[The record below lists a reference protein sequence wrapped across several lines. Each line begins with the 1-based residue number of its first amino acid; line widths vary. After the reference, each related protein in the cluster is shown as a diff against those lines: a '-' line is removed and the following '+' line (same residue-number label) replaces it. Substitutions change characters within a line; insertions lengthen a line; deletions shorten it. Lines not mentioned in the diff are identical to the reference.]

1 MQHVD
6 QQLAVFAKGQKNNK
20 GKAITAVMYT
30 RVSTKEQAD
39 NNQSLFTQAKHIK
52 QFAMNNDLQ
61 IIGEFGGTYESA
73 KSDER
78 VQFKQMIAFVKRHK
92 VDAIVV
98 YSMDRFSRSGPN
110 AIYISEQLRKIGTEI
125 ISVTQPVD
133 ASTAAGELQQGIYFM
148 FSQYENQQ
156 RRLKSMAGTREKL
169 LQGHWVTKPPLGY
182 KKITEGGQK
191 KIVITKE
198 GRLLAAAFRRKIKYN
213 YEFTEISK
221 WLSTRGLKVSH
232 KRLSEL
238 CRNVFYCGFM
248 AHQALNGEIVKG
260 NHEGL
265 ITRNE
270 FLKLNGM
277 LQIRPAKKPKSKMLD
292 HLPLKRHMHCS
303 KCSKPMTG
311 YFVRPKKLYYY
322 KCNTKGCKVNRSAKV
337 LNRNWEQTLSN
348 LQIDA
353 KYVTPIQEQL
363 KRKLESLK
371 EDSGDGLKQ
380 YRSNKTKVE
389 RKIEM
394 LEERF
399 VIGEITKDLF
409 DKYAAKYRE
418 ELVAILE
425 EIDKCGISLSNP
437 DQVIKQATDLMS
449 KLQKTWQLS
458 KSTERSK
465 LLKAVYPSG
474 IWLDPEN
481 NSYRTFGLNPAV
493 RCILDITG
501 KSVEKEKRNSE
512 DKLTYSALVGQ
523 KWHIVRPNTYSQ

>member
-1 MQHVD
+1 
-6 QQLAVFAKGQKNNK
+6 
-20 GKAITAVMYT
+20 
-30 RVSTKEQAD
+30 
-39 NNQSLFTQAKHIK
+39 
-52 QFAMNNDLQ
+52 
-61 IIGEFGGTYESA
+61 
-73 KSDER
+73 
-78 VQFKQMIAFVKRHK
+78 
-92 VDAIVV
+92 
-98 YSMDRFSRSGPN
+98 
-110 AIYISEQLRKIGTEI
+110 
-125 ISVTQPVD
+125 
-133 ASTAAGELQQGIYFM
+133 
-148 FSQYENQQ
+148 
-156 RRLKSMAGTREKL
+156 
-169 LQGHWVTKPPLGY
+169 
-182 KKITEGGQK
+182 
-191 KIVITKE
+191 
-198 GRLLAAAFRRKIKYN
+198 
-213 YEFTEISK
+213 
-221 WLSTRGLKVSH
+221 
-232 KRLSEL
+232 
-238 CRNVFYCGFM
+238 M
-248 AHQALNGEIVKG
+248 AHQALNGEIIKG

-353 KYVTPIQEQL
+353 KYVAPIQEQL

-371 EDSGDGLKQ
+371 GYAGDGLKQ
-380 YRSNKTKVE
+380 HRTNKTKVE
-389 RKIEM
+389 KKIEM

-399 VIGEITKDLF
+399 VLGDITKDLF
-409 DKYAAKYRE
+409 DKYSAKYRE
-418 ELVAILE
+418 ELVPILE

-437 DQVIKQATDLMS
+437 DQVITQATDLMS

-458 KSTERSK
+458 ESTERSK

-481 NSYRTFGLNPAV
+481 SSYRTFGLNPAV

-512 DKLTYSALVGQ
+512 DKLTYSALVAPRG
-523 KWHIVRPNTYSQ
+523 IEPLFPG